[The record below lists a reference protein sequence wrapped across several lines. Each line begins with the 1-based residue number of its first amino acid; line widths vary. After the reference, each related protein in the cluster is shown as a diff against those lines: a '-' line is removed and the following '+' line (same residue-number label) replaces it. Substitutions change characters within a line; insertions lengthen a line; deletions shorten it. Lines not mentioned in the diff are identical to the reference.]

1 MDEDFLFYYLL
12 RANVVIGKIKSIIYL
27 QDSSYVHRTK
37 IEISAIATVEV
48 QLRTRIR

>member
-27 QDSSYVHRTK
+27 QDSY
-37 IEISAIATVEV
+37 
-48 QLRTRIR
+48 